1 MALANWRNC
10 GQSFPGTT
18 TWRNPSIVGAVRE
31 REKKS
36 KTVGHSLPKQT
47 SELAALGEQC
57 QISGVPTT
65 AGSKWGSHPNGRRE
79 RAEKALLQ
87 TLTTAIGSMLFQEK
101 RRCFN
106 HSSEGKEKL
115 LLKFLS
121 YSGIIVRGNP
131 AKYKGRNPESF
142 RV

>member
-1 MALANWRNC
+1 MTLSMLQQGRSS
-10 GQSFPGTT
+10 GRVVSVGLPGFSFLL
-18 TWRNPSIVGAVRE
+18 E
-31 REKKS
+31 C
-36 KTVGHSLPKQT
+36 LP
-47 SELAALGEQC
+47 
-57 QISGVPTT
+57 
-65 AGSKWGSHPNGRRE
+65 WRRE